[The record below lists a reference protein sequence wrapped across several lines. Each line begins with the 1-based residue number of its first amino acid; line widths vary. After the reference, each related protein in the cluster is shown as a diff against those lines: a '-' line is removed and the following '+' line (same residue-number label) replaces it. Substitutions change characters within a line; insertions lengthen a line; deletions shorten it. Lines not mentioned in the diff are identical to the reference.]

1 MPRKVE
7 PLDGG
12 LVTDRDPA
20 QLKPGQM
27 SAMRNFVYRNGSTSL
42 YPAAGRAVWGTV
54 SGTAT
59 AVRGLRDIQFDNGNH
74 YLIAMAGNK
83 YRRAP
88 VSTSTQTF
96 SDLATIGTVSSA
108 QTLEAVQYRNR
119 FFLLNGATADSSA
132 INTNTVVYLSATAV
146 GNTPVTRQHGML
158 PVDAAPSI
166 VTAGAGAFSQS
177 VTGYYEYWTT
187 EIAKVTQD
195 GAEATLESA
204 FSADSGAT
212 TQLISATSIVPTIQ
226 LPMVHNS
233 ITTGWRIYRSPVK
246 VKATD
251 KKFPTGFMI
260 AELSTAASAHADTTA
275 VASASS
281 FPGNFNSTGFY
292 FGFASASS
300 MAADDGVYA
309 SATVG
314 ASPTTI
320 QQSAYTFSLGGF
332 TGTVVGIAIE
342 VQGYVSAGS
351 APVPVNVTIGKRY
364 ATGRFTIKNLS
375 KIGERPRFA
384 DITASKSGTL
394 TSTNSAAPTTFTVGS
409 STDRWFPS
417 NQPGLV
423 DADFDANFMVVL
435 SVSKANVSIGIDYV
449 KAYVYYGGSN
459 DSTVVFPTVVYN
471 FGDITSQVAK
481 NFPPPS
487 ASTGDTFQDS
497 LVLNDVLNPS
507 TVRYSFPG
515 DPEAFPPT
523 YFIDFETRDNDEIT
537 HIRTVN
543 NRLIIGLD
551 HSVWRLNYL
560 PSERDS
566 TFDRGRAV
574 ELISRSFGIYNPMC
588 ACTLTIDGESELLAF
603 VSHKGIHTTDGFNF
617 ITRSRN
623 QTWRNFIPSIGNSS
637 YPIALLNDPENRVL
651 RFYYRNDNDPVYPS
665 DSFLCLHISYD
676 REDIGPDGSFKFSG
690 PVHMRNSDGV
700 GNYGSLESVA
710 AVPHT
715 TGTTLFYLGYGGT
728 DSGVGGGKVYRD
740 GQSST
745 IPSDYAN
752 STFTTRRMYMAGL
765 SGEWELDDMYAY
777 CGSTAGY
784 PLATYT
790 FQNLKTNSTEVSGPS
805 KTFSGTANFHRV
817 SPRMMC
823 EGLRIVVEAT
833 GTNYSYEYLVFGS
846 KSFGLEDSGK

>member
-20 QLKPGQM
+20 QLKPGQL

-42 YPAAGRAVWGTV
+42 LPAAGRAAWGTV
-54 SGTAT
+54 NATAT
-59 AVRGLRDIQFDNGNH
+59 AVRGIRDIQFDNGNH
-74 YLIAMAGNK
+74 YLIAMAGTK

-96 SDLATIGTVSSA
+96 TDLATIASVGSA

-119 FFLLNGATADSSA
+119 FFLLNGATAYSSA
-132 INTNTVVYLSATAV
+132 INTNTVVYLSATAAAA
-146 GNTPVTRQHGML
+146 TPLTRQHGML
-158 PVDAAPSI
+158 PVNSAPNV
-166 VTAGAGAFSQS
+166 VTAGGGAFSQS

-187 EIAKVTQD
+187 EASRFKQD
-195 GAEATLESA
+195 DADTILESA
-204 FSADSGAT
+204 YSSDNGT
-212 TQLISATSIVPTIQ
+212 TTVFVSATSIVPTIQ
-226 LPMVHNS
+226 LPTIQNVGFATH
-233 ITTGWRIYRSPVK
+233 WRIYRSPVK
-246 VKATD
+246 AKATD
-251 KKFPTGFMI
+251 KKFPVGFMI
-260 AELSTAASAHADTTA
+260 AEVGTGASAHADTTA
-275 VASASS
+275 VASASGLPAS
-281 FPGNFNSTGFY
+281 FNSTGFY

-309 SATVG
+309 SATIG
-314 ASPTTI
+314 ATQVLT
-320 QQSAYTFSLGGF
+320 QQGAYNFNIPAFNGNVQGI
-332 TGTVVGIAIE
+332 VVEI
-342 VQGYVSAGS
+342 QGYVSAGS
-351 APVPVNVTIGKRY
+351 APVPVTVSLGKRR
-364 ATGRFTIKNLS
+364 TSDGHFLQTVR
-375 KIGERPRFA
+375 ERQTV
-384 DITASKSGTL
+384 DIAASKSGL
-394 TSTNSAAPTTFTVGS
+394 ITSTNSGAPTTLTLGS
-409 STDRWFPS
+409 STDRWIPS
-417 NQPGLV
+417 NIGGFV
-423 DADFDANFMVVL
+423 DTDFDTTVMVVV

-449 KAYVYYGGSN
+449 KVTAYYGASN
-459 DSTVVFPTVVYN
+459 DSTVQFPTIVYN

-487 ASTGDTFQDS
+487 ANTGDVFQDS
-497 LVLNDVLNPS
+497 LVLNDMSNRAM
-507 TVRYSFPG
+507 VRYSFPG
-515 DPEAFPPT
+515 EPESFPPT
-523 YFIDFETRDNDEIT
+523 YFIDFETRDNDQVT

-790 FQNLKTNSTEVSGPS
+790 FQNLKTNSTEISGPS
-805 KTFSGTANFHRV
+805 KTFSGTSNFHRV

-833 GTNYSYEYLVFGS
+833 GTNYSYEYLVLGS
-846 KSFGLEDSGK
+846 KNFGLEDSGK